1 MRKVLLAGLTAALL
15 VPSPG
20 WSAQAPEKAAEK
32 PSEKAPEKP
41 PEVRVPRPAPPV
53 PLESLWAA
61 YVRADRTGDTD
72 NARRVFQEI
81 RRLRVERN
89 IESLP
94 VVGLALVGQGFERLK
109 KGDRER
115 AEELFRSAVALAPR
129 QPDGHFALAAAAAS
143 QGPAGPL
150 QAARQTLAG
159 ILAPMSTA
167 EGRLRLAGFLTP
179 VLLLAAFLTTV
190 VFAATMVIRQG
201 TLLLYDLRETL
212 GAGRSR
218 SVGLAFF
225 TALLFLPVATF
236 QGWGWL
242 PFWWLAVLFIYLRPV
257 EKAIALTLVVGA
269 IGVGPLIAWLDSRIE
284 TARNPLF
291 WASVAAVETGAD
303 GRSLGQLE
311 AAFKQDPSDRDLL
324 FLLASMY
331 RKAGRYEEVATLYRD
346 ALRADPQLVIAVN
359 NLANLD
365 FARGDFPSAIARY
378 KQAIEAAPPRS
389 ALATSYYNMS
399 LAHLQRFEMQPADE
413 ALSQAKRL
421 DGGLISHY
429 DSLWKFDNGNYAG
442 VDLGLDLDQVVEK
455 FDGRAQG
462 VATKNV
468 YRGGTAAPV
477 EGASWAQ
484 SALTRF
490 AGFLGVFAL
499 VALALWLWRGR
510 SVTTLRCLKCGA
522 AFDRRSDRNA
532 AAVGLCTQCYH
543 LFVVRDGISAPAR
556 NKKLLEVQGEEE
568 RRGRIFR
575 ALSIV
580 SPGAGQ
586 LFGQKALLGLGLTF
600 LWYVTLSALFLTARD
615 PLSDAPSALA
625 RPWGLGAAALVLI
638 AVFVAANR
646 VGPDFDVLV
655 PVRRGTRKGRA
666 A

>member
-1 MRKVLLAGLTAALL
+1 VKRVLLTGLFVGLIA
-15 VPSPG
+15 PG
-20 WSAQAPEKAAEK
+20 VSESAEGP
-32 PSEKAPEKP
+32 EKAPE
-41 PEVRVPRPAPPV
+41 VRASHAATPV
-53 PLESLWAA
+53 AFESLWAA
-61 YVRADRTGDTD
+61 YVRADRAGDTE

-89 IESLP
+89 IEGLP
-94 VVGLALVGQGFERLK
+94 VLGLALVGQGFERLK
-109 KGDRER
+109 KGDRDR

-129 QPDGHFALAAAAAS
+129 QPDGHFALATVAS
-143 QGPAGPL
+143 TRGPTGPL
-150 QAARQTLAG
+150 QAARETFAG
-159 ILAPMSTA
+159 VLAPLPTA
-167 EGRLRLAGFLTP
+167 EGRLRVAGLVAP
-179 VLLLAAFLTTV
+179 ILLLGAFLATC
-190 VFAATMVIRQG
+190 VFALTMLMSHG

-225 TALLFLPVATF
+225 AALVLLPVATF

-257 EKAIALTLVVGA
+257 EKVIALLLVVGA
-269 IGVGPLIAWLDSRIE
+269 IGVGPLVDWLERRIE

-291 WASVAAVETGAD
+291 WASVAAVENGAD
-303 GRSLGQLE
+303 GRSMGHLE
-311 AAFKQDPSDRDLL
+311 AAFKADPSDRDLL
-324 FLLASMY
+324 FLLASTY
-331 RKAGRYEEVATLYRD
+331 RKAGRYEDVANLYRD
-346 ALRADPQLVIAVN
+346 VLRVEAQLGIAVN

-365 FARGDFPSAIARY
+365 FARGDYPVAIGRY

-389 ALATSYYNMS
+389 ALATHYYNLS

-421 DGGLISHY
+421 DGGLIARY
-429 DSLWKFDNGNYAG
+429 DSLWKYDNGNYAV
-442 VDLGLDLDQVVEK
+442 VDLGLDLDQVLEK
-455 FDGRAQG
+455 FAGRAQG

-468 YRGGTAAPV
+468 YRGGTTPV
-477 EGASWAQ
+477 EGASWARA
-484 SALTRF
+484 ALTRF
-490 AGFLGVFAL
+490 AGFFGVFGL
-499 VALALWLWRGR
+499 VVLFVWLWRGR
-510 SVTTLRCLKCGA
+510 NQTTLRCLKCGA

-575 ALSIV
+575 ALSIL

-586 LFGQKALLGLGLTF
+586 LYGQKAVIGIALTLF
-600 LWYVTLSALFLTARD
+600 WYVTLSALFLTARD
-615 PLSDAPSALA
+615 PVSDAPSTLA
-625 RPWGLGAAALVLI
+625 RPWGLGAALLVLV
-638 AVFVAANR
+638 AAFVAANR

-655 PVRRGTRKGRA
+655 PVRRGSPRKGRA

>member
-1 MRKVLLAGLTAALL
+1 VNRALVAGLAFALIG
-15 VPSPG
+15 VVR
-20 WSAQAPEKAAEK
+20 ADAAEGQEK
-32 PSEKAPEKP
+32 PGQEKPGQEKP
-41 PEVRVPRPAPPV
+41 PEVVRVKPAPPV
-53 PLESLWAA
+53 AVESLWAA
-61 YVRADRTGDTD
+61 YVRADRAGDAE

-89 IESLP
+89 IEGLP
-94 VVGLALVGQGFERLK
+94 IVGLALVGQGMDRLK
-109 KGDRER
+109 KGDRDR

-129 QPDGHFALAAAAAS
+129 QPDGHFALATVAAS
-143 QGPAGPL
+143 RGPAGPL

-159 ILAPMSTA
+159 VLAPLPTA
-167 EGRLRLAGFLTP
+167 EGRLRVSGLLVP
-179 VLLLAAFLTTV
+179 VLLLAAFLTTSA
-190 VFAATMVIRQG
+190 FALTMVIRHG

-212 GAGRSR
+212 GTGRSR

-225 TALLFLPVATF
+225 TALLLLPVATF

-242 PFWWLAVLFIYLRPV
+242 PFWWLAVLFVYLRPA
-257 EKAIALTLVVGA
+257 EKVIALGLVVAA
-269 IGVGPLIAWLDSRIE
+269 IGVGPLIDWLENRIE

-291 WASVAAVETGAD
+291 WAAVSAVESGAD
-303 GRSLGQLE
+303 GRSILQLE
-311 AAFKQDPSDRDLL
+311 SALKRDPNDKDVL

-331 RKAGRYEEVATLYRD
+331 RKAGRYEDVANLYRD
-346 ALRADPQLVIAVN
+346 ALRVDPKLAIAVN

-365 FARGDFPSAIARY
+365 FARGDFPAAIGRY
-378 KQAIEAAPPRS
+378 KQAIEAAPPPA
-389 ALATSYYNMS
+389 ALATHYYNLS

-421 DGGLISHY
+421 DSGLIASY
-429 DSLWKFDNGNYAG
+429 DALWKYDNGNYAV
-442 VDLGLDLDQVVEK
+442 VDLGLDADQVFEK
-455 FDGRAQG
+455 FEGRAAG

-468 YRGGTAAPV
+468 YAGAVAPV
-477 EGASWAQ
+477 ARTGWAT

-490 AGFLGVFAL
+490 GGFFGVFVV
-499 VALALWLWRGR
+499 VALGLWLWRGR
-510 SVTTLRCLKCGA
+510 SVTTLRCLKCGS

-532 AAVGLCTQCYH
+532 AGAGLCTQCYH

-568 RRGRIFR
+568 RRSRIFR
-575 ALSIV
+575 ALSIF

-586 LFGQKALLGLGLTF
+586 LFGQKAFLGIALTF
-600 LWYVTLSALFLTARD
+600 LWYLTLSALFLTARD

-625 RPWGLGAAALVLI
+625 RPWGFGAAAVVL
-638 AVFVAANR
+638 AALFVAANR

-655 PVRRGTRKGRA
+655 PVRRARGKGRA